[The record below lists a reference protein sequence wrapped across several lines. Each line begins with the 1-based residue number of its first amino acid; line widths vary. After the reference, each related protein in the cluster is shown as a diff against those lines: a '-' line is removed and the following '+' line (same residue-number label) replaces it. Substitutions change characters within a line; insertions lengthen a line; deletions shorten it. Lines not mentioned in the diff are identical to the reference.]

1 MKYGHNPKEVPPK
14 RRLKTKPLLI
24 LIGILFAFNVLWF
37 IGWLIPDKPKN
48 SDEVVATVAGE
59 PIMREEWLT
68 AMEEEV
74 GRETLL
80 DLVNGRVME
89 AAAKRYGIKVTDQE
103 IDTELALI
111 ASVGGQSYS
120 GLDAEKMRQKVRS
133 NLILEKVLTNDVII
147 HDQEIEDYYDTN
159 TSLYHIETSYRTS
172 MIVLPSKEEA
182 EQAAEELA
190 DGSNFAVLA
199 KERSIDAA
207 SASLGG
213 DVGYINDSTN
223 AIDQA
228 IVEAAVGGKVGKPSD
243 VIQLKDGTYAIVLV
257 NEVVEGRS
265 FKLNEVKDQIKRELA
280 LEQLSQ
286 SVSPEMFWKEFDA
299 EWFYG
304 K

>member
-1 MKYGHNPKEVPPK
+1 MKYGHSPKEATPR
-14 RRLKTKPLLI
+14 RRLKTKPLLM
-24 LIGILFAFNVLWF
+24 LIGILLTFNVLWF
-37 IGWLIPDKPKN
+37 IGWLIPDKSKK

-80 DLVNGRVME
+80 ELVNGHVME
-89 AAAKRYGIKVTDQE
+89 AAAKRYGIKVSDQE
-103 IDTELALI
+103 VDLELALI

-120 GLDAEKMRQKVRS
+120 GLDADKIRQKIRS
-133 NLILEKVLTNDVII
+133 KLILEKVLTNDVVIQ
-147 HDQEIEDYYDTN
+147 DKEIEDFYDTN
-159 TSLYHIETSYRTS
+159 TSLYHIQTSYRTS
-172 MIVLPSKEEA
+172 VIILPSKEEA
-182 EQAAEELA
+182 EQASSELA

-199 KERSIDAA
+199 KERSVDPA

-213 DVGYINDSTN
+213 DIGYINDSAN
-223 AIDQA
+223 AIDPA
-228 IVEAAVGGKVGKPSD
+228 IVETAVGAKVGKPSE
-243 VIQLKDGTYAIVLV
+243 VIQLKDGTYVIVLV

-265 FKLNEVKDQIKRELA
+265 FKLDEVKDQIKRELA

-286 SVSPEMFWKEFDA
+286 SVSPETFWKEFDA

>member
-1 MKYGHNPKEVPPK
+1 MKYGRSPKETSTK

-24 LIGILFAFNVLWF
+24 LIGILFTCNVLWF
-37 IGWLIPDKPKN
+37 IGWLIPDKSKK

-80 DLVNGRVME
+80 ELVNGHVME
-89 AAAKRYGIKVTDQE
+89 AAAKRYGIKVNDQE
-103 IDTELALI
+103 IDLELALI

-147 HDQEIEDYYDTN
+147 QDQEIEDYYDTN
-159 TSLYHIETSYRTS
+159 TSLYHIETAYRTS
-172 MIVLPSKEEA
+172 VIVLPSKEEA
-182 EQAAEELA
+182 EQATDELA

-199 KERSIDAA
+199 KERSVDAA

-213 DVGYINDSTN
+213 DIGYINDSTN
-223 AIDQA
+223 TIDPA

-286 SVSPEMFWKEFDA
+286 SVSPETFWKEFDA